1 MKSRWLWKVT
11 TCRPSN
17 CGSYPAIFQTHV
29 RGRECVRE
37 WRYVREERSEEAAR
51 ATAQASAEVVQNQLW
66 DVRGGLAMAG
76 DLRARFKAAKLVD
89 M

>member
-1 MKSRWLWKVT
+1 
-11 TCRPSN
+11 
-17 CGSYPAIFQTHV
+17 
-29 RGRECVRE
+29 VRE